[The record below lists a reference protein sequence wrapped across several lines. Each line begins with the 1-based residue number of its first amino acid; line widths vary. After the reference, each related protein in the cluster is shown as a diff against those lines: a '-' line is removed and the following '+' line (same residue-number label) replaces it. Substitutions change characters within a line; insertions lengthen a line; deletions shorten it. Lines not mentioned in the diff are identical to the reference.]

1 MGDADTAMGDLEHT
15 LELAPKLPAVSEELF
30 FAALAT
36 GDTAKAADAL
46 AKIRAA
52 QGQPEIVG
60 NLEGL
65 FKLAQIDF
73 AGAQATFADLMQK
86 YPDFTP
92 AKINLARV
100 DIMLG
105 DKASAE
111 KILNDILTKQP
122 TSEPALTMM
131 VSSAV
136 QANKLPQAIDLLEQ
150 AHKAEP
156 DKTRVTV
163 VLGDLYIRAGSA
175 QKALDLAAAEK
186 STNAASTDILSL
198 RAAAQLALG
207 QKKDAR
213 ATYEEILKQD
223 NQVVGA
229 RRQLLALLV
238 DAGDFE
244 TARNVITAGIA
255 ANPRDYQ
262 MYQDYVMVDLKST
275 GMDAALATADRLQSQ
290 DREFPGIKA
299 LKGDIYLAANRP
311 ADAVT
316 AYTEANNAAPSTL
329 LVTRLASAQMRS
341 GHPDDASKVLL
352 TWLDKHPDDL
362 SVAEQMAE
370 LKIATGKWDDAA
382 KCLEQMLKLKPHN
395 PVALNNLAWVYQQ
408 MGNNAPAQNLARQAY
423 VLSPSPQTA
432 DTLGWILTTS
442 GNSRSGVAL
451 LRQASGEGAADPRIL
466 YHYAVAL
473 NDSGDK
479 GAARKALETVV
490 GNKAEFKEKGLAQKL
505 LEDISKGS

>member
-1 MGDADTAMGDLEHT
+1 M
-15 LELAPKLPAVSEELF
+15 
-30 FAALAT
+30 
-36 GDTAKAADAL
+36 
-46 AKIRAA
+46 
-52 QGQPEIVG
+52 
-60 NLEGL
+60 
-65 FKLAQIDF
+65 
-73 AGAQATFADLMQK
+73 
-86 YPDFTP
+86 
-92 AKINLARV
+92 
-100 DIMLG
+100 
-105 DKASAE
+105 
-111 KILNDILTKQP
+111 
-122 TSEPALTMM
+122 
-131 VSSAV
+131 
-136 QANKLPQAIDLLEQ
+136 
-150 AHKAEP
+150 
-156 DKTRVTV
+156 TV
-163 VLGDLYIRAGSA
+163 VLGDLYIRTGSA